1 MHGCDCG
8 TVDILQLTMFCTTAT
23 VATSECALKALV
35 AYVDRKLVTWISREV
50 TLAMIMRLC
59 DWSVGWWY
67 MYLV

>member
-1 MHGCDCG
+1 
-8 TVDILQLTMFCTTAT
+8 MFCTTAT

-35 AYVDRKLVTWISREV
+35 AYIDKELVTWISREV
-50 TLAMIMRLC
+50 TLAMIMRLY